1 MENVKYANKGE
12 LILKM
17 ICGLINM
24 FYESLL
30 NYLDRLSL
38 EKRRLRVGLMLIFKI
53 IGGFNNLDITENG
66 TQK

>member
-38 EKRRLRVGLMLIFKI
+38 EKRRLRVDLMLIFKI